1 MNTNTKFYV
10 ILVISLTILFAV
22 SAIENLMDAQYQKG
36 YAAGADSLSDKH
48 VDQVCVQWLFK
59 SNLEEARRRVCAK

>member
-1 MNTNTKFYV
+1 MKIYV
-10 ILVISLTILFAV
+10 IAG
-22 SAIENLMDAQYQKG
+22 AIIAAIVFGIGGVKEAMDYQYQKG
-36 YAAGADSLSDKH
+36 YAAGADSLSDKQ